1 MRRNY
6 WVVVASAIVVGVL
19 AGCSDNTVLA
29 PTATPN
35 ALASA
40 TPLTASFAP
49 ASRPSLALS
58 GDKVKNGSTKFT
70 VTPSGGV
77 FFVGNHAV
85 VFPAGGICDPAT
97 SSYGPGEWDAPCS
110 ALNRPIT
117 ISAKVKTVKGVTSVD
132 FTPELRF
139 VPSDDQS
146 RWVWIYMFTPNARS
160 ATDLSQF
167 NILFAQTLGATPV
180 NDAAEDPSLRTYV
193 DSRLG
198 MSFRR
203 IKHFSGYVVL
213 NGNRC
218 DQATEECTDNAGK

>member
-29 PTATPN
+29 PTAASTDV
-35 ALASA
+35 ASA
-40 TPLTASFAP
+40 PTSTMFAP
-49 ASRPSLALS
+49 AGRPSLALS
-58 GDKVKNGSTKFT
+58 GDKAKNGSSKFT
-70 VTPSGGV
+70 VSPSGGV
-77 FFVGNHAV
+77 YFAGNHAL
-85 VFPAGGICDPAT
+85 VFPAGSICNPAT
-97 SSYGPGEWDAPCS
+97 SSYGPGQWDAPCS
-110 ALNRPIT
+110 ALTRPIT
-117 ISAKVKTVKGVTSVD
+117 ISAKVKTVKGITSVD
-132 FTPELRF
+132 FSPELRF
-139 VPSDDQS
+139 VPSDNSS
-146 RWVWIYMFTPNARS
+146 RWVWIYMFTPDARG

-198 MSFRR
+198 MSYRR

-218 DQATEECTDNAGK
+218 DPQTDDCSEEGGK

>member
-29 PTATPN
+29 PSAAPS
-35 ALASA
+35 AAASA
-40 TPLTASFAP
+40 APVTASFAP

-58 GDKVKNGSTKFT
+58 GDRANNGSTSFT

-85 VFPAGGICDPAT
+85 VFPAGSICDPAT
-97 SSYGPGEWDAPCS
+97 SSYGPGEWDAPCTP
-110 ALNRPIT
+110 LTQPIT
-117 ISAKVKTVKGVTSVD
+117 ISATVKTVEGFKSVD
-132 FTPELRF
+132 FLPDLRF
-139 VPSDDQS
+139 VPSDDES
-146 RWVWIYMFTPNARS
+146 RWVWIYMYTPGARG
-160 ATDLSQF
+160 ARDLSQY
-167 NILFAQTLGATPV
+167 NILFAETLGATPV
-180 NDAAEDPSLRTYV
+180 NDAAQDPTLRTYV

-198 MSFRR
+198 ISFRR

-213 NGNRC
+213 TGYSC
-218 DQATEECTDNAGK
+218 DETTDECESEGR